1 MKIFNKPRCT
11 ERKSK
16 NNLRTQLGLLS
27 AHTRQQL
34 FKHIQT
40 FQQNNYNKDIKTTI
54 TYLTKKILYKMNNL
68 HTSLVKMKT
77 FKEQ

>member
-11 ERKSK
+11 EIKSK

-27 AHTRQQL
+27 AYTRQQL

>member
-11 ERKSK
+11 EIKSK

-68 HTSLVKMKT
+68 YTSLVKMKT

>member
-11 ERKSK
+11 EIKSK

-40 FQQNNYNKDIKTTI
+40 FQQNNDNKDIKTTI
-54 TYLTKKILYKMNNL
+54 TYLTKKKLYKMNNL

>member
-11 ERKSK
+11 EIKSK

>member
-16 NNLRTQLGLLS
+16 NSLITQLGLLS
-27 AHTRQQL
+27 DTRQQL

-54 TYLTKKILYKMNNL
+54 TYLTTKYCTK
-68 HTSLVKMKT
+68 
-77 FKEQ
+77 

>member
-11 ERKSK
+11 EIKSK

-27 AHTRQQL
+27 DTRQQL

>member
-11 ERKSK
+11 EIKSK

-27 AHTRQQL
+27 DTRQQL

-54 TYLTKKILYKMNNL
+54 TYLTTKYYTK
-68 HTSLVKMKT
+68 
-77 FKEQ
+77 

>member
-11 ERKSK
+11 EIKSK
-16 NNLRTQLGLLS
+16 NSLRTQLGLLS

>member
-11 ERKSK
+11 EIKSK

-54 TYLTKKILYKMNNL
+54 TYLTKKYCTK
-68 HTSLVKMKT
+68 
-77 FKEQ
+77 

>member
-11 ERKSK
+11 EIKSK

-27 AHTRQQL
+27 DTRQQL

-40 FQQNNYNKDIKTTI
+40 FQQNNDNKDIKTTI
-54 TYLTKKILYKMNNL
+54 TYLTTKYCTK
-68 HTSLVKMKT
+68 
-77 FKEQ
+77 

>member
-11 ERKSK
+11 EIKSK

-27 AHTRQQL
+27 DTRQQL

-54 TYLTKKILYKMNNL
+54 TYLTTKYCAK
-68 HTSLVKMKT
+68 
-77 FKEQ
+77 

>member
-11 ERKSK
+11 EIKSK

-27 AHTRQQL
+27 DTRQQL

-40 FQQNNYNKDIKTTI
+40 FQQSNDNKDIKTTI
-54 TYLTKKILYKMNNL
+54 TYLTTKYCTK
-68 HTSLVKMKT
+68 
-77 FKEQ
+77 

>member
-11 ERKSK
+11 EIKSK
-16 NNLRTQLGLLS
+16 NSLRTQLGLLS
-27 AHTRQQL
+27 DTRQQL

-54 TYLTKKILYKMNNL
+54 TYLTTKYCTK
-68 HTSLVKMKT
+68 
-77 FKEQ
+77 

>member
-11 ERKSK
+11 EIKSK
-16 NNLRTQLGLLS
+16 NNLRTQLGLLL
-27 AHTRQQL
+27 HTRQQL

-54 TYLTKKILYKMNNL
+54 TYLTKKYCTK
-68 HTSLVKMKT
+68 
-77 FKEQ
+77 

>member
-11 ERKSK
+11 EIKSK

-27 AHTRQQL
+27 HTRQQL

-40 FQQNNYNKDIKTTI
+40 FQQNNYNKDIKPTI
-54 TYLTKKILYKMNNL
+54 TYLTTKYCTK
-68 HTSLVKMKT
+68 
-77 FKEQ
+77 

>member
-11 ERKSK
+11 EIKSK

-27 AHTRQQL
+27 DTRQQL

-40 FQQNNYNKDIKTTI
+40 FQQNNDNKDIKTTI
-54 TYLTKKILYKMNNL
+54 TYLTTKYCTKRTICVLL
-68 HTSLVKMKT
+68 L
-77 FKEQ
+77 

>member
-11 ERKSK
+11 EIKSK

-27 AHTRQQL
+27 KTTIIQT
-34 FKHIQT
+34 HIT

-54 TYLTKKILYKMNNL
+54 TYLTTKYCTK
-68 HTSLVKMKT
+68 
-77 FKEQ
+77 

>member
-11 ERKSK
+11 EIKSK
-16 NNLRTQLGLLS
+16 NSLRTQLGLLS
-27 AHTRQQL
+27 DTRQQL

-54 TYLTKKILYKMNNL
+54 TYLTTKYCTKWTICILL
-68 HTSLVKMKT
+68 L
-77 FKEQ
+77 